1 MPMVPGGDGCSEVCL
16 RNIVRGKLC
25 SIREDAVVV
34 SQDHRV
40 SHPALAV
47 DFIPDAHF
55 QTHGTIPSAAEI
67 SHSRSEVTIVAIG
80 DRASVYGQLGS
91 SSPSKT

>member
-1 MPMVPGGDGCSEVCL
+1 MMPMVPGGDGCSEVCL

-25 SIREDAVVV
+25 KSRRVV

-47 DFIPDAHF
+47 DFIPGAHF
-55 QTHGTIPSAAEI
+55 QTHGTTPEAAAI
-67 SHSRSEVTIVAIG
+67 SHSRSEVTIGAIG
-80 DRASVYGQLGS
+80 DRASVYGQLGG
-91 SSPSKT
+91 SSPSWT